1 MADLDG
7 RLERLQHVLGQEV
20 KMVERKK
27 DTEKEEDVSQVE
39 SGNDRCVL
47 DDDWPNHHQLSG
59 AGRDHTTSAAEEL
72 AMGGIKSKAFDCSD
86 FRVGEPVDDPA
97 FEFCPFKI
105 VLTYPER
112 FIGKMNRPKAKPFFA
127 QPLTDRVWDFFYIHD
142 PDEPTR
148 DPYLLVPTAQFQA
161 FLDDINLELGISLK
175 IPLGVNTERFY
186 MQFNDLDTPR
196 PRYLRRSQDETSLDI
211 RPWPTINDDDVEN
224 YQAAGKEERAEWRD
238 KLKLV
243 KTGFIPK
250 QRNSFK
256 ALFNK
261 RNRDLMLKHTQEYLG
276 LVGNPEGHDV
286 VFICVDVE
294 AIERPPNPVSEIG
307 FAILDTRD
315 IQGIAPGEC
324 GRGWWPK
331 IRCHHLRVKEYAGLR
346 NYRYVKGCPNA
357 FNFGKSTFPTKA
369 KTKDAI
375 LAVLDPYM
383 KDSRN
388 IAIVGHDINQDIK
401 YLKSL
406 GIDIEAATNAYPPVD
421 TKDIHQSWTNS
432 NNGRGLSSVL
442 LELGIASKNLHN
454 AGNDAYYTLCAMI
467 GIAIEG
473 AKGEDE
479 KSDMNNVE

>member
-1 MADLDG
+1 MADLEG
-7 RLERLQHVLGQEV
+7 RLERLRQVLGQEV

-27 DTEKEEDVSQVE
+27 DAEKEEGVSEVE
-39 SGNDRCVL
+39 LGNDRCVL
-47 DDDWPNHHQLSG
+47 DDDWSNHRPSTGQD
-59 AGRDHTTSAAEEL
+59 RDHTTSVAEDL
-72 AMGGIKSKAFDCSD
+72 AREKMKNEAFDCSD
-86 FRVGEPVDDPA
+86 FRAGEPVDNPA

-112 FIGKMNRPKAKPFFA
+112 FIGKMNRPKAKPFFS
-127 QPLTDRVWDFFYIHD
+127 QPLADRVWD
-142 PDEPTR
+142 
-148 DPYLLVPTAQFQA
+148 
-161 FLDDINLELGISLK
+161 
-175 IPLGVNTERFY
+175 
-186 MQFNDLDTPR
+186 
-196 PRYLRRSQDETSLDI
+196 LRSEDETSLDI
-211 RPWPTINDDDVEN
+211 RPWPTINDDDVNLYETAEKG
-224 YQAAGKEERAEWRD
+224 QRAEWRD

-331 IRCHHLRVKEYAGLR
+331 IQCHHLRVKEYAGLR

-375 LAVLDPYM
+375 LAILDPYL
-383 KDSRN
+383 KGSRN

-406 GIDIEAATNAYPPVD
+406 GIDIGAVTNAYPPVD

-442 LELGIASKNLHN
+442 LELGIASQNLHN
-454 AGNDAYYTLCAMI
+454 AGNDAYYTLCAMM

-473 AKGEDE
+473 AKSEE
-479 KSDMNNVE
+479 KSDMNKVE

>member
-1 MADLDG
+1 MADLEE
-7 RLERLQHVLGQEV
+7 RLERLRQVLGQEV
-20 KMVERKK
+20 KMAERKK
-27 DTEKEEDVSQVE
+27 DTEKEEGVSQVK

-47 DDDWPNHHQLSG
+47 DDDWSNHRPSTGQD
-59 AGRDHTTSAAEEL
+59 RDHTTSAVDDL
-72 AMGGIKSKAFDCSD
+72 AREKMKNEAFDCSE
-86 FRVGEPVDDPA
+86 FRVGEPVDNPA

-112 FIGKMNRPKAKPFFA
+112 FIGKMNRPKVKPFFA
-127 QPLTDRVWDFFYIHD
+127 QPLADRVWDFFYLHD

-148 DPYLLVPTAQFQA
+148 DPYLLVPTVQFQA

-186 MQFNDLDTPR
+186 MRFNDPDTPR
-196 PRYLRRSQDETSLDI
+196 PRYLRRSEDETSLDI
-211 RPWPTINDDDVEN
+211 RPWPTIDDDDVNLYETAEKG
-224 YQAAGKEERAEWRD
+224 QRAEWRD

-261 RNRDLMLKHTQEYLG
+261 RNRDLMLKHTQDYLG

-331 IRCHHLRVKEYAGLR
+331 IKCHHLRVKEYAGLR

-375 LAVLDPYM
+375 LAILDPYL
-383 KDSRN
+383 KGSRN

-406 GIDIEAATNAYPPVD
+406 GIDIEAVTNAYPPVD

-442 LELGIASKNLHN
+442 LELGIASQNLHN

-473 AKGEDE
+473 AKSEDE
-479 KSDMNNVE
+479 KSDMNKVE